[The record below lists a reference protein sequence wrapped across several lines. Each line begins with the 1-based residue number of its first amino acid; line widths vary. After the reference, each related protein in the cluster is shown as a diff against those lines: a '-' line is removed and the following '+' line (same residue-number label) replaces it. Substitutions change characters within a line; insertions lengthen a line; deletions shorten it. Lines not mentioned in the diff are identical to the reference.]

1 MSVSTQVHDVDDV
14 IEILSGRCE
23 IIGDHGRRFDKVRPI
38 GEADDL
44 SLTFFALPPERISLV
59 ETTRSRVIILQAEL
73 RSMLDRIPD
82 KTFVLVDNAR
92 LSFARVMRAFFS
104 PERKRGIHASAII
117 GEGCDISP
125 DVYIGPLATIGDRVR
140 IGERSVIEA
149 GVHIYDDSIIGKNV
163 TIHAGAVIGMDGF
176 SHIRNEEGKIEKV
189 PQIGKVIIEDDVE
202 IGSNACIARA
212 TMTETVIGQ
221 NVKIDNL
228 VHVAHNVVVG
238 EDSLI
243 IAEAMIGGNVRIGER
258 SWIAPCACI
267 RDNITIGKDVMVG
280 MGAVVTKSVNDGE
293 TVFGVPAKPKG
304 RK

>member
-1 MSVSTQVHDVDDV
+1 MSTQVHDVDDV

-23 IIGDHGRRFDKVRPI
+23 TLGDHGRRFDKVRPI

-44 SLTFFALPPERISLV
+44 SLTFFALSPERISLV
-59 ETTRSRVIILQAEL
+59 ETTRSRVVILQAEL
-73 RSMLDRIPD
+73 RSMVDEIPD

-92 LSFARVMRAFFS
+92 LSFARVMRALFS
-104 PERKRGIHASAII
+104 PERKHGIHASAII
-117 GEGCDISP
+117 GEGCNISP
-125 DVYIGPLATIGDRVR
+125 DVYIGPLATIGERVR

-176 SHIRNEEGKIEKV
+176 SHIRNEEGKLEKV
-189 PQIGKVIIEDDVE
+189 PQIGKVIIDDDVE

-212 TMTETVIGQ
+212 TMTETVIGR

-238 EDSLI
+238 ADSLI

-304 RK
+304 GK